1 MNKVSKKIFLVVA
14 VLVVALVSVNIYG
27 SVNNR
32 ITTKIATIGTIE
44 NNINAE
50 GYIIRDEYAVIN
62 RPGCFIDSMIE
73 DGERVSKYDILATVY
88 ESNVDP
94 SAQNE
99 IKKLNE
105 RILSLENIRIAEGGI
120 QRVESTDNF
129 LKNKI
134 LSVVE
139 NSHHGKGSNLN
150 EIYYELVNNIDE
162 NAATDNSSI
171 QTLIDGLKA
180 EKKQLEDQLQGEKTT
195 VIAKDAGLYFSYTDG
210 YETLLYPDMIKDLT
224 VSAFND
230 LPDNFDVD
238 NERTSA
244 KLITGYDW
252 YYSFLT
258 DYKLADDFNYAEV
271 ITVKFEDNKDEDIK
285 AYVYNISPEENG
297 KCVVTCRVEK
307 YVEHAFTNRKL
318 SATVVIDSTKGLKIP
333 RQAVRVVD
341 GKTGVYIVKQSVA
354 RFRNIEIIASDEE
367 YVIVKQDSADTSSLV
382 VYDEVIVKGNI
393 KKDGQSVG

>member
-73 DGERVSKYDILATVY
+73 DGERVSKNDILATVY

-134 LSVVE
+134 LSVIE

-171 QTLIDGLKA
+171 QTLIQNCA
-180 EKKQLEDQLQGEKTT
+180 EITCCQFGHDTVLLTT
-195 VIAKDAGLYFSYTDG
+195 RGT
-210 YETLLYPDMIKDLT
+210 
-224 VSAFND
+224 
-230 LPDNFDVD
+230 
-238 NERTSA
+238 
-244 KLITGYDW
+244 
-252 YYSFLT
+252 
-258 DYKLADDFNYAEV
+258 
-271 ITVKFEDNKDEDIK
+271 
-285 AYVYNISPEENG
+285 
-297 KCVVTCRVEK
+297 
-307 YVEHAFTNRKL
+307 
-318 SATVVIDSTKGLKIP
+318 
-333 RQAVRVVD
+333 
-341 GKTGVYIVKQSVA
+341 
-354 RFRNIEIIASDEE
+354 
-367 YVIVKQDSADTSSLV
+367 
-382 VYDEVIVKGNI
+382 
-393 KKDGQSVG
+393 